1 MQPEAARLSALPQE
15 WMLNFAAEIE
25 EQGVAVKLNC

>member
-1 MQPEAARLSALPQE
+1 LPQE
-15 WMLNFAAEIE
+15 WMLSFSAAIE